1 MLQWPHPCLVRDER
15 LGHSV
20 QRAKPG
26 RGFVHTE
33 IKQLGFPEDVS
44 NHRLHSHPKGGVTA
58 DEATTR
64 AY

>member
-1 MLQWPHPCLVRDER
+1 ML
-15 LGHSV
+15 GA
-20 QRAKPG
+20 QRTEGEPG

-33 IKQLGFPEDVS
+33 IKQLGFPENVS
-44 NHRLHSHPKGGVTA
+44 NHRLHSHPKGGVSA